1 MEVVL
6 VFITEHTI
14 VPFPL
19 SKFVQI
25 WPIITQTTTINNV
38 GVVVVVDAA
47 TAANVDVAV
56 AATAAAVGVAAA
68 PH

>member
-1 MEVVL
+1 M
-6 VFITEHTI
+6 
-14 VPFPL
+14 PFPL

-47 TAANVDVAV
+47 TAANVGGVAV